1 MLSPALFSLTRPQ
14 MLSTGSPDM
23 PFLIARF
30 TSSNSADSGSFKIAA
45 VVAFALFTTAS
56 SASLDWR
63 DAGVPGVGLITDVA
77 FFPIRPVWSLSSLD
91 SGFAGAGAVVD
102 FRIAG
107 AGLVLNATRLIS
119 VCGLAAI
126 L

>member
-14 MLSTGSPDM
+14 MLSTGCPDM

-30 TSSNSADSGSFKIAA
+30 ISSNSADSGSFTIAL
-45 VVAFALFTTAS
+45 VEAFALFMTAS

-63 DAGVPGVGLITDVA
+63 GAGVSGVGLITDLA
-77 FFPIRPVWSLSSLD
+77 FFPIRPVWSLGSLD

-102 FRIAG
+102 LRIAG
-107 AGLVLNATRLIS
+107 AGLVLNATRWIS
-119 VCGLAAI
+119 VCGLAAV